1 VLLQTQAKRKEATMN
16 RPTNHTNSAPTTKSK
31 RSLVRARLIGAIA
44 LMGAC
49 LAMAPAGASAAKPI
63 QKEYQVKV
71 NQLALAKGDTV
82 QVKATITA
90 PEAKVQSW
98 WSQKTVSAVVRKGV
112 NGGYQRPY
120 SSEGYRCTPT
130 VRGEKTS
137 FNCKLMG
144 ADVPTTIRLSFTVV
158 YRGDTASG

>member
-1 VLLQTQAKRKEATMN
+1 VLLQAETKTKELTMN
-16 RPTNHTNSAPTTKSK
+16 SLTTHTDSTPTTKN
-31 RSLVRARLIGAIA
+31 RSHLRARFIGAIA

-49 LAMAPAGASAAKPI
+49 LAVVPAGALAAKPI
-63 QKEYQVKV
+63 EKEYQVKV
-71 NQLALAKGDTV
+71 NPMALAKGNTV

-98 WSQKTVSAVVRKGV
+98 WNQKTVSAVVRKGV
-112 NGGYQRPY
+112 NGGYQSSY
-120 SSEGYRCTPT
+120 MSEGYRCTPII
-130 VRGEKTS
+130 RGEKTT

-144 ADVPTTIRLSFTVV
+144 ADVPTTIHLSFTVV

>member
-1 VLLQTQAKRKEATMN
+1 MN
-16 RPTNHTNSAPTTKSK
+16 PRTAHTDSAPATTQK
-31 RSLVRARLIGAIA
+31 RSHLRARFIGAIA

-49 LAMAPAGASAAKPI
+49 LAVVPAGALAAKPNSTVKPI
-63 QKEYQVKV
+63 NKEYQVKV
-71 NQLALAKGDTV
+71 NPMALAKGNTV

-98 WSQKTVSAVVRKGV
+98 WSQKAVAAVVRKGV

-120 SSEGYRCTPT
+120 MSEGYRCTPII
-130 VRGEKTS
+130 RGEKTT

-144 ADVPTTIRLSFTVV
+144 ADVPTTIHLSFTVV

>member
-1 VLLQTQAKRKEATMN
+1 MN
-16 RPTNHTNSAPTTKSK
+16 RLTTQTDSAPAATNKHSQ
-31 RSLVRARLIGAIA
+31 LRARCISAIA

-49 LAMAPAGASAAKPI
+49 LAVVPAGAFAAKPI

-71 NQLALAKGDTV
+71 NPMALAKGNTV

-98 WSQKTVSAVVRKGV
+98 WSQKSVAAVVRKGV

-120 SSEGYRCTPT
+120 MSEGYRCTPSI
-130 VRGEKTS
+130 RGEKTTFS
-137 FNCKLMG
+137 CKLMG
-144 ADVPTTIRLSFTVV
+144 ADVSTTVRLSFTVV

>member
-1 VLLQTQAKRKEATMN
+1 MKLRRK
-16 RPTNHTNSAPTTKSK
+16 HTNSAAPATTTKRISM
-31 RSLVRARLIGAIA
+31 RARCLGAVA
-44 LMGAC
+44 LMGTC
-49 LAMAPAGASAAKPI
+49 LAVVPAGALAAKPI
-63 QKEYQVKV
+63 HKEYKVKV
-71 NQLALAKGDTV
+71 HPMALAKGNTV

-98 WSQKTVSAVVRKGV
+98 WSQKTIATVVRKGV
-112 NGGYQRPY
+112 NGGYQSPY

-130 VRGEKTS
+130 IRGEKTT

>member
-1 VLLQTQAKRKEATMN
+1 MN
-16 RPTNHTNSAPTTKSK
+16 RRNTHTDSAAANK
-31 RSLVRARLIGAIA
+31 RSQLRSRCISAIA

-49 LAMAPAGASAAKPI
+49 LAVVPAGALATPTNTVKPI
-63 QKEYQVKV
+63 NKEYKVTVKPM
-71 NQLALAKGDTV
+71 ALAKGNTV
-82 QVKATITA
+82 QVKATVTA

-98 WSQKTVSAVVRKGV
+98 WSQKTIATVVRKGV

-120 SSEGYRCTPT
+120 SSEGYRCTPSI
-130 VRGEKTS
+130 RGEKTTV
-137 FNCKLMG
+137 NCKLVG

>member
-1 VLLQTQAKRKEATMN
+1 MN
-16 RPTNHTNSAPTTKSK
+16 PRTTHTDSAPATTNK
-31 RSLVRARLIGAIA
+31 RSHLRARFIGAIA

-49 LAMAPAGASAAKPI
+49 LAVVPAGALAAKPI

-71 NQLALAKGDTV
+71 NPMALAKGNTV

-98 WSQKTVSAVVRKGV
+98 WNQKTVAAVVRKGV

-120 SSEGYRCTPT
+120 MSEGYRCTPII
-130 VRGEKTS
+130 RGEKTT

-144 ADVPTTIRLSFTVV
+144 ADVPTTINLNFTVV

>member
-1 VLLQTQAKRKEATMN
+1 MN
-16 RPTNHTNSAPTTKSK
+16 RPNTHTNSAAANKCSRL
-31 RSLVRARLIGAIA
+31 RSRCIAAIV

-49 LAMAPAGASAAKPI
+49 LAVVPAGALAAKPSNTVKPI
-63 QKEYQVKV
+63 NKEYKVTVKPM
-71 NQLALAKGDTV
+71 ALAKGNTV

-98 WSQKTVSAVVRKGV
+98 WSQKSVAAVVRKGV
-112 NGGYQRPY
+112 NGGYQSPY
-120 SSEGYRCTPT
+120 TSEGYRCTP
-130 VRGEKTS
+130 VIRGEKTT

-144 ADVPTTIRLSFTVV
+144 ADVPTTIHLSFTVV

>member
-1 VLLQTQAKRKEATMN
+1 MN
-16 RPTNHTNSAPTTKSK
+16 RPNTHTDSATANK
-31 RSLVRARLIGAIA
+31 RSNLRTRCIGALA

-49 LAMAPAGASAAKPI
+49 LAVVPAGALAAKPASTVKPI
-63 QKEYQVKV
+63 NKEYKVSVKPT
-71 NQLALAKGDTV
+71 ALAKGNTV

-98 WSQKTVSAVVRKGV
+98 WSQKTVAAVVRKGV
-112 NGGYQRPY
+112 NGGYQSPY
-120 SSEGYRCTPT
+120 ASEGYRCTP
-130 VRGEKTS
+130 VIRGEKTT

-144 ADVPTTIRLSFTVV
+144 ADVPTTIRLNFTVV